1 MKKILN
7 TKFKQTTLA
16 VLSASNECTQNI
28 AILGAELITSQNG
41 LVQLLPA
48 GKFNAVD
55 GRPAD
60 VADNHWLMDK
70 TAFESLKANTPHKQ
84 GDLVID
90 YEHQTLKSPE
100 NGQPAIASGF
110 FNIDDLVFLED
121 QGLFI
126 KPKWTDK
133 AQAHLS
139 AGEYK
144 YISAVFGY
152 DPITGR
158 PSYLHSAALVN
169 RPGVDGMKP
178 LTQLAANMY
187 LQNSNSNNQYN
198 QEDTAVNPLLLAI
211 LQALGIKADG
221 DLPTEPAALNALEN
235 QVTTALAALQADAGK
250 VPELNNQITA
260 LSASRNAGEQVD
272 PSKYVPIAAITE
284 LQTTVAALQAQVSGG
299 QVDTLVKQ
307 GIEDGRIIASMENWA
322 RELGNQSIAQLQAY
336 LNTSAPIA
344 ALSGKQTVN
353 LNLDVDGNKLMGVAA
368 LSAEDKDA
376 AIALGISLEDFAAQ
390 KDAELGDK

>member
-7 TKFKQTTLA
+7 TKIKQTA
-16 VLSASNECTQNI
+16 IAALSASDTSEQNI
-28 AILGAELITSQNG
+28 AILGAELIVQDNG

-70 TAFESLKANTPHKQ
+70 TAFESLKANTPHQ
-84 GDLVID
+84 EGDLVID
-90 YEHQTLKSPE
+90 YEHQTLKAKE

-110 FNIDDLVFLED
+110 FNIDDVTFVEGK
-121 QGLFI
+121 GLFI
-126 KPKWTDK
+126 KPKWTEK

-152 DPITGR
+152 DPLTGR
-158 PSYLHSAALVN
+158 PAYLHSAALVN

-178 LTQLAANMY
+178 LTQLAADLY
-187 LQNSNSNNQYN
+187 LQKSNSNN

-211 LQALGIKADG
+211 IQALGIKADG
-221 DLPTEPAALNALEN
+221 DLPTEPAALSAFET
-235 QVTTALAALQADAGK
+235 QVTTALAALQAEAGK

-260 LSASRNAGEQVD
+260 LSAGQVD

-299 QVDTLVKQ
+299 QVDKLVQQ
-307 GIEDGRIIASMENWA
+307 GLDDGRIIASMEDWA
-322 RELGNQSIAQLQAY
+322 KNLGKQSIAQLQAY
-336 LNTSAPIA
+336 LDKSAPIA
-344 ALSGKQTVN
+344 ALSGKQTDN
-353 LNLDVDGNKLMGVAA
+353 LNLDADGNKLTGVAA
-368 LSAEDKDA
+368 LSAEDKLA
-376 AIALGISLEDFAAQ
+376 ADGLGISHEDFAKQ
-390 KDAELGDK
+390 KAADLGDK

>member
-7 TKFKQTTLA
+7 TQIKQTTLA
-16 VLSASNECTQNI
+16 VLSASNVGTQNI
-28 AILGAELITSQNG
+28 AILGAELITQDNG

-60 VADNHWLMDK
+60 VAGNHWLMDK
-70 TAFESLKANTPHKQ
+70 IAFESLKANTPHKE

-90 YEHQTLKSPE
+90 YEHQTLKAPV

-110 FNIDDLVFLED
+110 FNIDDVSFIEGK
-121 QGLFI
+121 GLFI

-178 LTQLAANMY
+178 LTQLAADLY
-187 LQNSNSNNQYN
+187 LNTKKLQKTHYNN
-198 QEDTAVNPLLLAI
+198 QEDTAVNPILLAI
-211 LQALGIKADG
+211 LQALGIKVDG
-221 DLPTEPAALNALEN
+221 DLPSEPAALSAF
-235 QVTTALAALQADAGK
+235 QTKVTTALATLQADAGK

-260 LSASRNAGEQVD
+260 LSAGQVD
-272 PSKYVPIAAITE
+272 PSKYVPIAAINE

-299 QVDTLVKQ
+299 EVDKLVKQ
-307 GIEDGRIIASMENWA
+307 GLEDGRIIASMEDWA
-322 RELGNQSIAQLQAY
+322 KDLGKQSIAQLQAY
-336 LNTSAPIA
+336 LDKSAPIA
-344 ALSGKQTVN
+344 ALSGKQTGH
-353 LNLDVDGNKLMGVAA
+353 LNLDADGNKLTGVAA

-376 AIALGISLEDFAAQ
+376 ATALGISHEDFAKQ
-390 KDAELGDK
+390 KAADLT

>member
-7 TKFKQTTLA
+7 TKIKQTAIA
-16 VLSASNECTQNI
+16 VLSAVTHSDQNI
-28 AILGAELITSQNG
+28 AILGAELTTQDNG

-60 VADNHWLMDK
+60 VADNHWLMDQ
-70 TAFESLKANTPHKQ
+70 TAFESLKANTPHKE

-90 YEHQTLKSPE
+90 YEHQTLKSPK

-110 FNIDDLVFLED
+110 FNVDDLVFLED

-126 KPKWTDK
+126 KPKWTEK

-152 DPITGR
+152 DPLTGR

-178 LTQLAANMY
+178 LTQLAANLY
-187 LQNSNSNNQYN
+187 LKNSNSNN
-198 QEDTAVNPLLLAI
+198 QEDTAVNPILLAI
-211 LQALGIKADG
+211 LQALGIKVDG
-221 DLPTEPAALNALEN
+221 DLPTEPAALSAFQT
-235 QVTTALAALQADAGK
+235 QVTTKLAALQAEAGK

-260 LSASRNAGEQVD
+260 LSAGQAD
-272 PSKYVPIAAITE
+272 PAKFVPIAAVTE
-284 LQTTVAALQAQVSGG
+284 LQETVAALQAQVSGG
-299 QVDTLVKQ
+299 EVEKLVKQ
-307 GIEDGRIIASMENWA
+307 GLDDGRIIASMESWA
-322 RELGNQSIAQLQAY
+322 TDLGNQSIAQLKAY
-336 LNTSAPIA
+336 LDKSAPIA
-344 ALSGKQTVN
+344 ALSGMQTDN
-353 LNLDVDGNKLMGVAA
+353 LNLDADGNKLTGVAA
-368 LSAEDKDA
+368 LSAEDKQA
-376 AIALGISLEDFAAQ
+376 ADNLGISHEDFAKH
-390 KDAELGDK
+390 KDVEQGSK